1 MDLQN
6 RMSKVTISHEYG
18 AGVPCLKCKDKC
30 EGFDL
35 HYWRKICRNCKCG
48 PEEHDLPLGEFQQRK
63 VGRLLDSVP
72 NLSIAGRIE
81 SCLQQQQAVLPGSST
96 SNRALSINARPPIS
110 GADSPSSAP
119 VNHTSKRVP
128 GTATASST
136 VSISNSS
143 TQTQPLP
150 FEWVPSGIAK
160 HMAARYMELLPSNKR
175 PTPGTDGAHYRRRQ
189 LARQLPAHDEDP
201 SHCHELSPAEV
212 KRMESFVIEYKAK
225 ALGIASVCQVG
236 ASNWAGEPPDGSKG
250 ELQSEVSVGIDTGV
264 GDSGKV
270 KVPGTEGQEIGV
282 VEGHAGQNHG
292 QRVSTSLFVQL
303 GKKQR
308 GEEVRPNA
316 IKTPENVKKAAA
328 GVGTKEVP
336 ETSSKLAGNI
346 KAGLGQGR
354 LGIDIPSQ
362 GSANSLHREEDSKRY
377 KDDNNVS
384 LKEEKGHLARTSYG
398 FDTKKHEAGSLLKT
412 DGENVKVAGQ
422 SPMTGMGATKIQGKI
437 AGSAVM
443 PGECFVAQQDQSTGR
458 NQDTQATMAASD
470 WKKRPQTEISQTVDS
485 GSDPVRKTAG
495 GIHIG
500 DNGIGKKA
508 ETLVEAG
515 KGNAFESVKEIKQ
528 PSSKALEEPYL
539 HQEYSCKKCKEQ
551 LQPGELAVF
560 AERAGP
566 NSLWHPACFVCSRCT
581 ELLVDLIYF
590 WKGGKLYCGRHYGES
605 ELSRC
610 AGCDELIFSK
620 KYTKAEDQFWHL
632 KHFCCFECDCVL
644 ADSSYVMENSKPVC
658 VPCYTKKYAQCCQAC
673 QNAIAPDAQH
683 VSFGNFSWHASPS
696 CFRCSGCGCSLCGE
710 RFLPHQTMLFC
721 SVTCEHRL

>member
-1 MDLQN
+1 MDLQS

-48 PEEHDLPLGEFQQRK
+48 PEEHDLPLGEFQQQK
-63 VGRLLDSVP
+63 VGRLFDSVP
-72 NLSIAGRIE
+72 TLSIAGRIE
-81 SCLQQQQAVLPGSST
+81 SCLQQQQAVLPGPSV
-96 SNRALSINARPPIS
+96 SNRVSSSNARRPIS

-119 VNHTSKRVP
+119 VNHTSNTVP
-128 GTATASST
+128 VAATASST
-136 VSISNSS
+136 VSISDSS

-150 FEWVPSGIAK
+150 FEWVPSGITK

-212 KRMESFVIEYKAK
+212 KRMESFVTEYKAK
-225 ALGIASVCQVG
+225 ALGIASVWQVG
-236 ASNWAGEPPDGSKG
+236 APEWAGEPLDGSKG
-250 ELQSEVSVGIDTGV
+250 EPQSEVSVGVGTGGV
-264 GDSGKV
+264 ADSGKV

-282 VEGHAGQNHG
+282 GGHADQNHG

-308 GEEVRPNA
+308 GDEVGPNV
-316 IKTPENVKKAAA
+316 IKTPEKVKRAAV

-346 KAGLGQGR
+346 KDGLGQGT
-354 LGIDIPSQ
+354 LGINIPSQ
-362 GSANSLHREEDSKRY
+362 GSGDTLQREEDSRTY
-377 KDDNNVS
+377 KDDNNAS
-384 LKEEKGHLARTSYG
+384 LKEEKGHLAGTSYG
-398 FDTKKHEAGSLLKT
+398 FDTKKHEAGSLL
-412 DGENVKVAGQ
+412 EQ
-422 SPMTGMGATKIQGKI
+422 
-437 AGSAVM
+437 
-443 PGECFVAQQDQSTGR
+443 
-458 NQDTQATMAASD
+458 TQ
-470 WKKRPQTEISQTVDS
+470 
-485 GSDPVRKTAG
+485 RK
-495 GIHIG
+495 
-500 DNGIGKKA
+500 DKW
-508 ETLVEAG
+508 L
-515 KGNAFESVKEIKQ
+515 VKEVQ
-528 PSSKALEEPYL
+528 G
-539 HQEYSCKKCKEQ
+539 Q
-551 LQPGELAVF
+551 LQPGEPAVF

-566 NSLWHPACFVCSRCT
+566 DCLWHPACFVCSHCT

-590 WKGGKLYCGRHYGES
+590 WKGGNLYCGRHYGES

-644 ADSSYVMENSKPVC
+644 ADSTYVMENSKPVC

-673 QNAIAPDAQH
+673 KNAIAPDGQH

-696 CFRCSGCGCSLCGE
+696 CFRCSGCRRSLCGE
-710 RFLPHQTMLFC
+710 RFLPHQDMLFC
-721 SVTCEHRL
+721 SVACKKLLVS